1 MVIKVEGYGKL
12 LKFLEGVLKID
23 LIARTLY
30 HFEGI
35 GWVGRSVGRS
45 VDTKSSFNAAFSLL
59 IFKLKIQK
67 STVVL
72 IR

>member
-23 LIARTLY
+23 HIARTLY

-35 GWVGRSVGRS
+35 GSVGRSVGRS
-45 VDTKSSFNAAFSLL
+45 TPKAASMQHFHCLFLS
-59 IFKLKIQK
+59 
-67 STVVL
+67 
-72 IR
+72 

>member
-35 GWVGRSVGRS
+35 GRVLSTTGVQRWRPGRAYTSCEN
-45 VDTKSSFNAAFSLL
+45 T
-59 IFKLKIQK
+59 I
-67 STVVL
+67 
-72 IR
+72 

>member
-30 HFEGI
+30 HNI
-35 GWVGRSVGRS
+35 HY
-45 VDTKSSFNAAFSLL
+45 
-59 IFKLKIQK
+59 
-67 STVVL
+67 
-72 IR
+72 

>member
-30 HFEGI
+30 HFERN
-35 GWVGRSVGRS
+35 WA
-45 VDTKSSFNAAFSLL
+45 SSFYNRGPKVETWAGIHFM
-59 IFKLKIQK
+59 
-67 STVVL
+67 
-72 IR
+72 